1 MKEGNN
7 VVFIICDYI
16 FVKKFYL
23 RLYLLNKVFIIKY
36 LYMYVFIIK
45 LLIVLL

>member
-36 LYMYVFIIK
+36 LYVFIIK

>member
-23 RLYLLNKVFIIKY
+23 RLYLLNKVFIIEY
-36 LYMYVFIIK
+36 LYVFIIK

>member
-7 VVFIICDYI
+7 VVFIFCNYI

-23 RLYLLNKVFIIKY
+23 RLYLLKKVFIIKY
-36 LYMYVFIIK
+36 LYVFIIK